1 MKLFDA
7 WYAKSNNLASDGK
20 TLILIGKHR
29 PRFPGDGKKYVLK
42 SIFTEITDCQDESA
56 RRYFS
61 MVDEIITRNTRYFQ
75 VMKSYA
81 VVDNL

>member
-1 MKLFDA
+1 MVRD
-7 WYAKSNNLASDGK
+7 
-20 TLILIGKHR
+20 
-29 PRFPGDGKKYVLK
+29 KKYVLK